1 MLRTAWELS
10 AGMLS
15 FVVAIALGWWFGRVL
30 DSWFGTA
37 PWLTRL
43 FTVLRARGGRAER
56 VPDAV
61 RGRSATLGNRR
72 LASGSWLNP
81 IRSCGAWSATALIA
95 CAVMA
100 AAAWALARGDRS
112 APLGVL
118 GGGALVVDFVS
129 RHQGRHRRADRGA
142 AAAAGTGVRTAIGL
156 VKFFTRYAILAVA
169 AYVIMA
175 RLRLPP
181 LAVFAGASSLV
192 VAVAVEAVR
201 GIQWKS

>member
-1 MLRTAWELS
+1 VPETYPALRRVERD
-10 AGMLS
+10 GM
-15 FVVAIALGWWFGRVL
+15 
-30 DSWFGTA
+30 
-37 PWLTRL
+37 
-43 FTVLRARGGRAER
+43 
-56 VPDAV
+56 
-61 RGRSATLGNRR
+61 
-72 LASGSWLNP
+72 
-81 IRSCGAWSATALIA
+81 IA

-100 AAAWALARGDRS
+100 AAAWALARGALD

-118 GGGALVVDFVS
+118 GGGALAWISYHGIKSGIDAVAYAGPD
-129 RHQGRHRRADRGA
+129 GWTAGRRAR
-142 AAAAGTGVRTAIGL
+142 GL
-156 VKFFTRYAILAVA
+156 VKFFTRYAILALA

>member
-1 MLRTAWELS
+1 MTETYPALRRVERD
-10 AGMLS
+10 GM
-15 FVVAIALGWWFGRVL
+15 
-30 DSWFGTA
+30 
-37 PWLTRL
+37 
-43 FTVLRARGGRAER
+43 
-56 VPDAV
+56 
-61 RGRSATLGNRR
+61 
-72 LASGSWLNP
+72 
-81 IRSCGAWSATALIA
+81 IA

-100 AAAWALARGDRS
+100 AAAWALARGAVD

-118 GGGALVVDFVS
+118 GGGALAWISYRGIKGGIDAVTYAGLD
-129 RHQGRHRRADRGA
+129 GWTAGRRAR
-142 AAAAGTGVRTAIGL
+142 GL

>member
-1 MLRTAWELS
+1 MTETYPPLRRVERD
-10 AGMLS
+10 GM
-15 FVVAIALGWWFGRVL
+15 
-30 DSWFGTA
+30 
-37 PWLTRL
+37 
-43 FTVLRARGGRAER
+43 
-56 VPDAV
+56 
-61 RGRSATLGNRR
+61 
-72 LASGSWLNP
+72 
-81 IRSCGAWSATALIA
+81 IA

-100 AAAWALARGDRS
+100 AAAWALARGAVD
-112 APLGVL
+112 APFGVL
-118 GGGALVVDFVS
+118 GGGALAWISYHGIKSGIDAVAYA
-129 RHQGRHRRADRGA
+129 GAGGWTAGRRAR
-142 AAAAGTGVRTAIGL
+142 GL

>member
-1 MLRTAWELS
+1 VTEPYPALRRVERD
-10 AGMLS
+10 GM
-15 FVVAIALGWWFGRVL
+15 
-30 DSWFGTA
+30 
-37 PWLTRL
+37 
-43 FTVLRARGGRAER
+43 
-56 VPDAV
+56 
-61 RGRSATLGNRR
+61 
-72 LASGSWLNP
+72 
-81 IRSCGAWSATALIA
+81 IA

-100 AAAWALARGDRS
+100 VAAWAVARGAID
-112 APLGVL
+112 APFGVL
-118 GGGALVVDFVS
+118 GGGALAWISYRGIKGGIDAVIHGGPGGWTA
-129 RHQGRHRRADRGA
+129 RRRAS
-142 AAAAGTGVRTAIGL
+142 GL